1 MKIIILVL
9 YFILVL
15 LTALFSW
22 ELYVR
27 LKMDY
32 NADGNYFDEN
42 TMVTYTEQAKLVYGI
57 ITAILWTM
65 TFFATPKLMSIFN
78 KNSLLKK
85 KAR

>member
-22 ELYVR
+22 ELYVC

-57 ITAILWTM
+57 ITAILLTM

-78 KNSLLKK
+78 KNSLSKK